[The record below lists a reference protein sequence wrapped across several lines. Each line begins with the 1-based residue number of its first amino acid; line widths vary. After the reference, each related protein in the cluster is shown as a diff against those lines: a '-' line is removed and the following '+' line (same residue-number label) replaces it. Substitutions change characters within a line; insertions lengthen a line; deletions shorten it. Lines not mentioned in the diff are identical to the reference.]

1 MAPRADG
8 SDGTG
13 RDVSATGA
21 SRDRIR
27 VPLLFGLG
35 GVAIGVALALSQSA
49 APVAAKTGQPAHIT
63 VTGTAQLMEAPNEA
77 QLTLGTQVV
86 APTASGAMSEE
97 GSRMTR
103 IVSALTQV
111 GVTRSQMETQ
121 GYNIYPNTNSSGTVT
136 GFTVSDTLSIQ
147 LSDLAKVG
155 AVLDAAVRHG
165 ANTVQNVAFTVANQ
179 STDKV
184 HAEGLALADA
194 KRQAMAAAQNLHLR
208 LGPVLSVNLEPYQG
222 GPVYGSFMAHA
233 ALSAAPNILPPNSL
247 SITSQVVV
255 K

>member
-1 MAPRADG
+1 
-8 SDGTG
+8 
-13 RDVSATGA
+13 
-21 SRDRIR
+21 
-27 VPLLFGLG
+27 
-35 GVAIGVALALSQSA
+35 
-49 APVAAKTGQPAHIT
+49 
-63 VTGTAQLMEAPNEA
+63 
-77 QLTLGTQVV
+77 
-86 APTASGAMSEE
+86 
-97 GSRMTR
+97 
-103 IVSALTQV
+103 
-111 GVTRSQMETQ
+111 
-121 GYNIYPNTNSSGTVT
+121 
-136 GFTVSDTLSIQ
+136 
-147 LSDLAKVG
+147 LAKVG

-222 GPVYGSFMAHA
+222 GPVYGSLMAHA

-255 K
+255 KYALLP